1 MFLFL
6 MAYNVLS
13 SNVHIS
19 LKMVCNGL
27 LHQVWG
33 LVGGRVVE
41 KLRREGEEERRYCNL
56 AFITFQDTKRVLPGF
71 RVCFDECS

>member
-33 LVGGRVVE
+33 LVGERVVE
-41 KLRREGEEERRYCNL
+41 KLLREGEEEPRHCNL
-56 AFITFQDTKRVLPGF
+56 AYYISGY
-71 RVCFDECS
+71 

>member
-6 MAYNVLS
+6 MAYDVLS

-33 LVGGRVVE
+33 LVGEMVVE
-41 KLRREGEEERRYCNL
+41 KLLRAGKEERRYCNL

-71 RVCFDECS
+71 TVCLDECS